1 MLSENIAKLVQYGI
15 ECGLTPECERT
26 YTTNLL
32 LEVFGEDE
40 YAEPSEEYHN
50 VDLESTLKELLDE
63 ACSRGIIEDS
73 IVYRDLFDTKL
84 MNCLMPRPAQ
94 VQKEFA
100 EKYEQS
106 PQAATDYFYKLS
118 QDSDYIRR
126 YRVCKDRR
134 WTVESDYGT
143 IDITINLSKPEKD
156 PKAIAAAKNAKVP
169 VAVHFDHGKT
179 IEKITQALEIGFTSV
194 MFDGSHLPLD
204 ENIEFT
210 KKIIEIARKYDASV
224 EAEIGC
230 VGGSEDGSEDIAI
243 NCTKPEDAV
252 KFENETSVDELA
264 IAIGNA
270 HGNYKS
276 TPKLRFDILSEVEQ
290 KTHTPLVLHGGT
302 GISPYDF
309 VKCSK
314 TGIKKINIAT
324 ATFDRVEQSVRS
336 AYESGSING
345 YYDLQGAE
353 VEGAYQNAKKHILIF
368 GTDNKA

>member
-1 MLSENIAKLVQYGI
+1 MLVNM
-15 ECGLTPECERT
+15 
-26 YTTNLL
+26 
-32 LEVFGEDE
+32 
-40 YAEPSEEYHN
+40 
-50 VDLESTLKELLDE
+50 
-63 ACSRGIIEDS
+63 
-73 IVYRDLFDTKL
+73 RDLLSD
-84 MNCLMPRPAQ
+84 AQ
-94 VQKEFA
+94 KGNYAVGSFSVANMEMVLGVIKAA
-100 EKYEQS
+100 EELNAPIILQIAEVRLNQS
-106 PQAATDYFYKLS
+106 PLE
-118 QDSDYIRR
+118 IIGPLM
-126 YRVCKDRR
+126 V
-134 WTVESDYGT
+134 
-143 IDITINLSKPEKD
+143 
-156 PKAIAAAKNAKVP
+156 AAAKNSKVP

-179 IEKITQALEIGFTSV
+179 IEKITQALDIGFTSV

-243 NCTKPEDAV
+243 NCTKPEYAA
-252 KFENETSVDELA
+252 KFENETGVDALA

-302 GISPYDF
+302 GISPDDF
-309 VKCSK
+309 VRCSK

>member
-1 MLSENIAKLVQYGI
+1 MLVNM
-15 ECGLTPECERT
+15 
-26 YTTNLL
+26 
-32 LEVFGEDE
+32 
-40 YAEPSEEYHN
+40 
-50 VDLESTLKELLDE
+50 
-63 ACSRGIIEDS
+63 
-73 IVYRDLFDTKL
+73 RDLLSD
-84 MNCLMPRPAQ
+84 AQ
-94 VQKEFA
+94 KGNYAVGSFSVANMEMVLGVIKAA
-100 EKYEQS
+100 EELNAPIILQIAEVRLKQS
-106 PQAATDYFYKLS
+106 PLE
-118 QDSDYIRR
+118 IIGPLM
-126 YRVCKDRR
+126 V
-134 WTVESDYGT
+134 
-143 IDITINLSKPEKD
+143 
-156 PKAIAAAKNAKVP
+156 AAAKNAKVP

-210 KKIIEIARKYDASV
+210 KKIIEIARKYGASV

-252 KFENETSVDELA
+252 KFENETGVDALA

-302 GISPYDF
+302 GISPDDF
-309 VKCSK
+309 VRCSK

-368 GTDNKA
+368 ATDNKA

>member
-1 MLSENIAKLVQYGI
+1 MLVNM
-15 ECGLTPECERT
+15 
-26 YTTNLL
+26 
-32 LEVFGEDE
+32 
-40 YAEPSEEYHN
+40 
-50 VDLESTLKELLDE
+50 
-63 ACSRGIIEDS
+63 
-73 IVYRDLFDTKL
+73 RDLLSD
-84 MNCLMPRPAQ
+84 AQ
-94 VQKEFA
+94 KGNYAVGSFSVANMEMVLGVIKAA
-100 EKYEQS
+100 EELNAPIILQIAEVRLKQS
-106 PQAATDYFYKLS
+106 PLE
-118 QDSDYIRR
+118 IIGPLM
-126 YRVCKDRR
+126 V
-134 WTVESDYGT
+134 
-143 IDITINLSKPEKD
+143 
-156 PKAIAAAKNAKVP
+156 AAAKNAKVP

-179 IEKITQALEIGFTSV
+179 VEKITQALEIGFTSV

-252 KFENETSVDELA
+252 KFENETGVDALA

-302 GISPYDF
+302 GISPDDF
-309 VKCSK
+309 VRCSK

-336 AYESGSING
+336 AYENGSING

-368 GTDNKA
+368 ATDNKA